1 MTQNDGG
8 ATQVEEA
15 PEVATS
21 TDDGRLHSGRD
32 GHLPTDS
39 MISVRLSDSSGTV
52 ALDTVAP
59 EKVEDSRVSATNSV
73 RKSIRFSTPPTVEES
88 VIEVQDDLP
97 ATEEQADMP
106 EDHHVRASKIT
117 VDSIREDDSTLSRH
131 STNRSRSDS
140 SGTLS
145 SNDSAQ
151 VDWDELDR
159 SEEQA
164 PRDEGSDEVGKTP
177 LGVREANLHVR
188 PPHSCWQG

>member
-1 MTQNDGG
+1 MIQNDGG
-8 ATQVEEA
+8 TTQVEEA
-15 PEVATS
+15 PEVAAS
-21 TDDGRLHSGRD
+21 TDDGCLHSGRNR
-32 GHLPTDS
+32 HLPTDS
-39 MISVRLSDSSGTV
+39 MISVRLSDSSSTV
-52 ALDTVAP
+52 AS
-59 EKVEDSRVSATNSV
+59 ERVEETRAITTNSV

-88 VIEVQDDLP
+88 VIEVEDDLP
-97 ATEEQADMP
+97 VMEEQADMP
-106 EDHHVRASKIT
+106 EDHHVRASMIT
-117 VDSIREDDSTLSRH
+117 VDSIHEDDSTLSRH

-177 LGVREANLHVR
+177 LGVSNANLHLR